1 MHRASCFLVAALL
14 GFFLAPLASADPLI
28 AHAWQLQKA
37 HDSQGAAKLLSAWL
51 VMNPGAPGGAA
62 VFSAYMRWEQN
73 LPDLFDAAGRFL
85 QSGRGAT
92 GAAAQVEE
100 IARLFDLA
108 GRIEEARNAYIAA
121 HDEGAPDA
129 TIVSAFLL
137 SLQMNDTETMSSCI
151 QKMSGKGETTELF
164 LRALSDVRGG
174 DPAAARAQLTGLAE
188 QTGNPDVALKA
199 LWILYQASRS
209 SGDSAE
215 QAALRAKMAG
225 RFAAAPETALTGGP
239 SVPGPAPRATVIQM
253 PAPGPFD
260 AGTGQ
265 TRPAQQTQQ
274 SAPLQP
280 VQQPVQSP
288 PVVPDGTPTARP
300 GVPSSPTMS
309 VQAGSF
315 VMKENADDLVSE
327 LTRRGFAP
335 VVIHDSTQGKD
346 RYRVMVGTGL
356 AVDAAKGILKKLSD
370 AGFRG
375 FLMQDK

>member
-1 MHRASCFLVAALL
+1 
-14 GFFLAPLASADPLI
+14 
-28 AHAWQLQKA
+28 
-37 HDSQGAAKLLSAWL
+37 
-51 VMNPGAPGGAA
+51 
-62 VFSAYMRWEQN
+62 
-73 LPDLFDAAGRFL
+73 
-85 QSGRGAT
+85 
-92 GAAAQVEE
+92 
-100 IARLFDLA
+100 
-108 GRIEEARNAYIAA
+108 
-121 HDEGAPDA
+121 
-129 TIVSAFLL
+129 
-137 SLQMNDTETMSSCI
+137 MSSCI